1 MTRFDQ
7 LGLATALLTLV
18 WCGPSTATATTAAA
32 DTPRA
37 RITAERAAVDA
48 RYRAAEA
55 ACRERFVVT
64 PCVDAATAQRRKELA
79 ALREQELAIDDAE
92 RKQRAA
98 LRRSEVA
105 EKQSRLAARAASAPP
120 PAAKASA
127 ARPATP
133 ASAPPRAAP
142 LASAALD
149 GGPTQAAERAA
160 NSAKRQREAQA
171 TRERIK
177 AREVRKAEEAKA
189 SAAAQKKAAPLP
201 APSPVPTRPAA
212 SAPPR

>member
-1 MTRFDQ
+1 MTRF
-7 LGLATALLTLV
+7 GPLALLTALLTLV
-18 WCGPSTATATTAAA
+18 WCGPAMAA
-32 DTPRA
+32 DTARA
-37 RITAERAAVDA
+37 SIAAEKAAADA

-55 ACRERFVVT
+55 ACGERFVVT

-105 EKQSRLAARAASAPP
+105 GKQGRLAASAASAPP

-127 ARPATP
+127 ARPAAP

-142 LASAALD
+142 PASAALD
-149 GGPTQAAERAA
+149 GGPAQAAERAA
-160 NSAKRQREAQA
+160 NTAKRQREAQA

-177 AREVRKAEEAKA
+177 AREVKRAEEAKA
-189 SAAAQKKAAPLP
+189 SAAAQKKSAPLP
-201 APSPVPTRPAA
+201 VPSSVPPRLPA
-212 SAPPR
+212 SATERG